1 VAFSA
6 DDAEHVD
13 AGGVR
18 NPNPSRGLNKPA
30 MAVELEPPAD
40 YVMAVY
46 LSEDKLA
53 VLDWVE
59 LVRNRGEC
67 DGIGSVEST
76 QGLEQCGS

>member
-1 VAFSA
+1 MAFSA
-6 DDAEHVD
+6 EDAEHVD

-30 MAVELEPPAD
+30 MAVELEPTAD

-53 VLDWVE
+53 VLYWSAGYLKTGIARHLAMVAY
-59 LVRNRGEC
+59 
-67 DGIGSVEST
+67 DGVCFW
-76 QGLEQCGS
+76 LC